1 MAAAD
6 PEPVTPML
14 IRTAALSVFA
24 LTLALAGAP
33 DPGRELSALADEYL
47 QARLETFP
55 EFATQLGLPGAR
67 HDRLRDAS
75 AAAERAWWKREDAWL
90 ARLRRFDAAAFE
102 GRPEWVTYGILREE
116 LESGHRIRACRNRL
130 WTVHPLISWQAFYA
144 GLAQQQPVGT
154 AELRAQALDR
164 WRGLPRLVDAEISN
178 LREGVRLGYTAPA
191 VNVRRVLS
199 GLDKLLEGEPP
210 ASPFYSP
217 AARDSTPAFR
227 AEFGRLVG
235 GPIRGAVDRY
245 RHYLATEY
253 LPKARE
259 EIAVTA
265 NPGGAECY
273 RAAIR
278 RYTTLDLEPE
288 ELHRI
293 GLREVAVAEST
304 AAELSRRS
312 FGSPDY
318 RSVLARL
325 QQEPAYTIASR
336 EAVIPLIDSI
346 IARARAQ
353 APRAFGLSPGS
364 EVVVEPFPAF
374 QEQSVP
380 LGQYLRAALDGSRPG
395 IYRINLYL
403 ATRPGGR
410 LELDRLTFHE
420 AVPGHHFQVAIAQER
435 TAVHPVARYLFSS
448 AFGEGWGIYAER
460 VADELKLYE
469 SDAHRLKDLEGMIYG
484 FSTIVMETG
493 MHAKGWTRQQAIDYE
508 TTHTSRSAEQAALDV
523 DRRIGWP
530 GQGLSYMVG
539 YLEIVRLRAL
549 AQQQLGDRF
558 DPRSFHDRV
567 LENGSITLGMLR
579 QRIERWLQ

>member
-1 MAAAD
+1 MFTRVAA
-6 PEPVTPML
+6 
-14 IRTAALSVFA
+14 ISVFA
-24 LTLALAGAP
+24 LVMASAGAP

-90 ARLRRFDAAAFE
+90 ARLRRFDAAVFE
-102 GRPEWVTYGILREE
+102 GRPGWVTYGILREE
-116 LESGHRIRACRNRL
+116 LESGHRLRACRNRL

-154 AELRAQALDR
+154 PELRAQALTR
-164 WRGLPRLVDAEISN
+164 WRDLPRLVDTEISN
-178 LREGVRLGYTAPA
+178 LREGVRLGFTAPE

-199 GLDKLLEGEPP
+199 GLGKLLEGEPP
-210 ASPFYSP
+210 TSPFYSP
-217 AARDSTPAFR
+217 AARDSTPAFQ
-227 AEFGRLVG
+227 AELGRLVG
-235 GPIRGAVDRY
+235 GPIRAAVARY
-245 RHYLATEY
+245 RDYLATEY

-259 EIAVTA
+259 EIAITA

-273 RAAIR
+273 RAAVR
-278 RYTTLDLEPE
+278 RYTTLDIEPE

-293 GLREVAVAEST
+293 GLREVAAAESA

-318 RSVLARL
+318 RSLLARL

-336 EAVIPLIDSI
+336 AAVIPLIDSI
-346 IARARAQ
+346 IARARAK
-353 APRAFGLSPGS
+353 APQAFGLSPGS

-403 ATRPGGR
+403 ATKPGGR

-435 TAVHPVARYLFSS
+435 TGVHPVARYLFSS

-460 VADELKLYE
+460 VADELELYE

-493 MHAKGWTRQQAIDYE
+493 IHAKGWTRQQAIDYE
-508 TTHTSRSAEQAALDV
+508 TAHTSRSAEQAALDV

-539 YLEIVRLRAL
+539 YLEIARLRAL
-549 AQQQLGDRF
+549 AQQRLGERF